1 MLAGV
6 PSRTRA
12 NNNAHQVW
20 ISGTTDHR
28 LKAGD
33 IVDRLV
39 ESAAKKAAAIAAA
52 KREEAAAGFEP
63 AK

>member
-1 MLAGV
+1 MFPGV
-6 PSRTRA
+6 PSRTRG
-12 NNNAHQVW
+12 NNNAHQLW

-33 IVDRLV
+33 IVDHLV
-39 ESAAKKAAAIAAA
+39 EPAAKKAAAIEAG